1 MSKVTQVSKKGRQK
15 GKKERKKGEDR
26 KQKEKAYLKSIH
38 RILFRMDMTIW
49 SPWHLSHFSYNLPS
63 CFKEA
68 APFLTLLCLMTLTVL
83 CTTPFDAVM
92 LYFILNS
99 LTFSPIEVSTPP
111 QIKYF
116 IFLSISLVTS
126 DTENNFQLIWS
137 IPYQTGSSSMGMGFS
152 PWVQQ

>member
-1 MSKVTQVSKKGRQK
+1 MHRAKENKREKILSKVTQMSKKGRQK

-38 RILFRMDMTIW
+38 RILFRMGMIIW

-68 APFLTLLCLMTLTVL
+68 APFLAPLCLMTLTVL
-83 CTTPFDAVM
+83 CTTPFDSVM
-92 LYFILNS
+92 LYFNLNS

-111 QIKYF
+111 KLNILF
-116 IFLSISLVTS
+116 FLSISLVTS
-126 DTENNFQLIWS
+126 DTENNFQLIWFY
-137 IPYQTGSSSMGMGFS
+137 PLPNWQ
-152 PWVQQ
+152 